1 MSIKK
6 VANIAGVSIATVSR
20 FFNNPN
26 QVSKQTREK
35 VEEAIKRIN
44 YTPNAL
50 AQNLRRGKTG
60 LIIVVIPRISS
71 PLYESIIKQLN
82 KSAKENGYHL
92 LVKEAGFN
100 SLPLDYYEQMI
111 RCKQADGFILLVGLA
126 DQEPDDIKKELPIVL
141 ACEPHKFQNSNGS
154 LPCITINYTSAA
166 EEATDYLIHLGHEA
180 IAFMARDHEPLTVS
194 EQQAGF
200 QKAMLSHDLCIFGR
214 LLNKQYDNLSIQE
227 KLKKLLETTPQTT
240 AILCSDDDTAIELLH
255 CIKTLGLKVPDDI
268 SVMGFNN
275 VRYTEMT
282 DPPLTTVH
290 QPMIDIGDY
299 AMKTLFDRIDGNST
313 QSEQELFKHQIII
326 RNSTRRIPSS

>member
-44 YTPNAL
+44 YTPNTL

-60 LIIVVIPRISS
+60 LVIVVIPRISS
-71 PLYESIIKQLN
+71 PLYESIVKQLN
-82 KSAKENGYHL
+82 QAAKANGYHL

-100 SLPLDYYEQMI
+100 SLPLDYYQQMI

-126 DQEPDDIKKELPIVL
+126 DKDLSKIEKNLPIVL
-141 ACEPHKFQNSNGS
+141 ACEPYQFNGMEYP
-154 LPCITINYTSAA
+154 LPCMTIDYSLAA
-166 EEATDYLIHLGHEA
+166 QEATEYLIHLEHKA

-194 EQQAGF
+194 EQQSGY
-200 QKAMLSHDLCIFGR
+200 QSAMEENKLPVIGR
-214 LLNKQYDNLSIQE
+214 FLNHEYDRLSIQE
-227 KLKKLLETTPQTT
+227 KLQKLLDTAPRPT

-255 CIKTLGLKVPDDI
+255 CIKTLGLRVPEDI

-290 QPMIDIGDY
+290 QPMIDIGDT
-299 AMKTLFDRIDGNST
+299 AMNTLLALIDGDLPPNKDK
-313 QSEQELFKHQIII
+313 EFNHKIII
-326 RNSTRRIPSS
+326 RNSTSRATP